1 LWCDVCSLL
10 ILGIK
15 WWAYNHCVIQ
25 VHASNHDFESEN
37 LCRSAIYNIDNALC
51 DSLKIQQH
59 AQWGTCECQSLSL
72 YIEKSLLECTCSIY
86 AFANWTISD
95 L

>member
-1 LWCDVCSLL
+1 MWCDVYSLM

-15 WWAYNHCVIQ
+15 WWANNHYVIQ

-37 LCRSAIYNIDNALC
+37 LYRSAIYNRDNALC

-59 AQWGTCECQSLSL
+59 AQWGTCEHQSLSL
-72 YIEKSLLECTCSIY
+72 YVEKSLLECTCSIY
-86 AFANWTISD
+86 AFAIWTISD